1 MLEGL
6 ALVQVRALAD
16 KAQAVRG
23 AAERLLHG
31 VRDAEVGE
39 PKPARRRPDQGPAIR
54 LDLLAESDPHRRA
67 FVESLSALPPLA
79 RRELWALV
87 LIGRG
92 DYGLG
97 EWEQAMSEA
106 NRLSDIDASFF
117 IEQPDLHEHLMKGV
131 YELERTLRPTR

>member
-1 MLEGL
+1 MLECL
-6 ALVQVRALAD
+6 ASVEIRALAD
-16 KAQAVRG
+16 KARAARD

-31 VRDAEVGE
+31 VHDAEVGE

-67 FVESLSALPPLA
+67 LVESLSALPPMA

-92 DYGLG
+92 DYGLRD
-97 EWEQAMSEA
+97 WERAMSEA

-131 YELERTLRPTR
+131 YELERASRPTR

>member
-1 MLEGL
+1 MLECL
-6 ALVQVRALAD
+6 ASVQVRALAD
-16 KAQAVRG
+16 KARAAQD

-31 VRDAEVGE
+31 IRDASVGE

-54 LDLLAESDPHRRA
+54 LDSLAENDPHRRA
-67 FVESLSALPPLA
+67 LAESLSALPLLA

-92 DYGLG
+92 DYGLSD
-97 EWEQAMSEA
+97 WERAMSEA

-117 IEQPDLHEHLMKGV
+117 IEQADLHEHLMKGA
-131 YELERTLRPTR
+131 YELERALRAPA